1 MRNFGV
7 FMIVATIAFGACRE
21 KTPEGVLNKEQMTEF
36 LIEIYLAEARL
47 GGVITQPDSAL
58 RVFGAYEKTLLQRKG
73 LPDSVVKKSYVYYL
87 EHPED
92 MQKILDAAMDSLS
105 RREQVAGSTPQLR

>member
-21 KTPEGVLNKEQMTEF
+21 KTPNGVLDKEQMTQF

-47 GGVITQPDSAL
+47 GNMALEPDSAW
-58 RVFGAYEKTLLQRKG
+58 RVFGAYEKALLQRKG
-73 LPDSVVKKSYVYYL
+73 LPDSVVKKSYSYYL

-92 MQKILDAAMDSLS
+92 MQEILDAVMDSLS
-105 RREQVAGSTPQLR
+105 RREQVAGSAPQLR